1 MTKSASA
8 LVLLALSVSA
18 FSQTNT
24 IKEMSQ
30 DVSQLIS
37 AHGDKL
43 SEDDKL
49 SVKKNLRNILQIF
62 KMNGQGLPTG
72 GSYICDATNN
82 QLINVEIKALIHD
95 FSSYE
100 HCTEALAN
108 VKIGKAFCDY
118 TDNTLRL
125 ADGQFAFDFSD
136 GVNCKEAI
144 ESIYTVKKFCD
155 YTDNTLRKFDGSL
168 LYDFSSKEECLKGL
182 N

>member
-8 LVLLALSVSA
+8 LLLLALSFSA
-18 FSQTNT
+18 FSQTNS
-24 IKEMSQ
+24 IEEMSQ

-37 AHGDKL
+37 THGDKL

-82 QLINVEIKALIHD
+82 QLINIEIKALIHD

-100 HCTEALAN
+100 HCTEALTN

-125 ADGQFAFDFSD
+125 ANGQFAFDFSD
-136 GVNCKEAI
+136 GLNCKDAI

-155 YTDNTLRKFDGSL
+155 YTDNTLRKYDGSL